1 MAPDL
6 AQTPF
11 RHSDLHNFLCTC
23 HRLSH
28 RPMALPIPTDLLI
41 TRDNPRK
48 GERIKRRLSG
58 GSRLSRL
65 ATFVVELATFP
76 PTTAASAINNHHRWY
91 RSFCLLSTA
100 AVKTSCLTLEAT
112 RVGIIHSLASA
123 TDRVITYLSTS
134 PSGPSGNALQNAEGV
149 IWQTPDGLACCRTP
163 FPSSSTGQTVR
174 L

>member
-1 MAPDL
+1 MAPVL

-48 GERIKRRLSG
+48 GGRIKRRLSG

-65 ATFVVELATFP
+65 ATFVVRSEEHTSELQSRP
-76 PTTAASAINNHHRWY
+76 HLVCR
-91 RSFCLLSTA
+91 LL
-100 AVKTSCLTLEAT
+100 LEKKK
-112 RVGIIHSLASA
+112 II
-123 TDRVITYLSTS
+123 TIIQY
-134 PSGPSGNALQNAEGV
+134 
-149 IWQTPDGLACCRTP
+149 
-163 FPSSSTGQTVR
+163 
-174 L
+174 